1 MFMWH
6 SPSTVPL
13 KPESKLQNLKN
24 HKRKNKT
31 KQNMAYIKTQ
41 IILLLILVVI
51 TIVVMV
57 T

>member
-1 MFMWH
+1 MWH